1 MINQIR
7 RRASSHALLVS
18 LIIHLC
24 FAIAVTIAL
33 YRHEPETFE
42 DTVAIEFLNDKKL
55 PKPRRTLR
63 PPPKRIVTRR
73 QLRAP
78 LEDQPQNV
86 RLKASENRLAE
97 TLRPSEEI
105 LLHDA
110 TKNKLNIR
118 DELPDVMTAA
128 GKIHSR
134 EVTIPEDGSSRF
146 QPSDGEGMES
156 FRQRAAGTG
165 SGGIHTLE
173 STGTEDV
180 GIVEMDRPKKG
191 KGSGKSPKSDNPF
204 AKALRKIADHI
215 IATRETDK
223 VNVVFV
229 LDTSASMRDNI
240 QQVADHLYSMTDA
253 YDEINLEYHLGMT
266 QFSVRRE
273 GQRVKMRSLMPDV
286 GTVRRQMKSVRM
298 SGDEHALDALVETLD
313 FMEFHSDADKHL
325 VLVTD
330 EAASTESR
338 KPKALT
344 EMRAQVIGDYNSE
357 DTHVNVLGHT
367 EAYQKRLA
375 EDTGG
380 LWQEIPGGLV
390 QTASLPASRRAN
402 EAFVKFFRDIVA
414 GIRRTSGRVLFTMEL
429 EFQRDLDDTGNLIS
443 KPILHAFADSGHA
456 LSINAGITI
465 QQPGSRWLIVDSSR
479 SYAVMKTPEKI
490 NFYDSASPE
499 VYAPK
504 ATVDLVIMLDYSRSM
519 GGKSEAIMLGISE
532 LIGKLDLLPIRY
544 EIRLIRFAEPKDA
557 IKSINGTDVT
567 PIPLNESQIKTL
579 MEEPF
584 GGDEHLIDAIVEGLP
599 RIPFRPNANRF
610 ILVLTDEPTTGNFP
624 PERALGLCEKMSIRA
639 YVIGAGSIDDSFQIT
654 LARQTGGQFFPM
666 PKGFSK
672 TYPYQ

>member
-1 MINQIR
+1 MIKIR

-24 FAIAVTIAL
+24 FAIAVTIVL
-33 YRHEPETFE
+33 YRHEQEKFE
-42 DTVAIEFLNDKKL
+42 DTVAIEFLSEKKL
-55 PKPRRTLR
+55 PKPRRTLK

-73 QLRAP
+73 QVRSP
-78 LEDQPQNV
+78 VEDQPQNV
-86 RLKASENRLAE
+86 RLKASANLINE
-97 TLRPSEEI
+97 TLRPSEKI

-110 TKNKLNIR
+110 TDNKLNIQ

-134 EVTIPEDGSSRF
+134 EVTIPEEVSSRF
-146 QPSDGEGMES
+146 QTSDGEGMES
-156 FRQRAAGTG
+156 FRQRAAGNG
-165 SGGIHTLE
+165 SGGIHALE
-173 STGTEDV
+173 STGTADV
-180 GIVEMDRPKKG
+180 GIVEMGPDKKG
-191 KGSGKSPKSDNPF
+191 KGSGTSKSDNPF
-204 AKALRKIADHI
+204 AQALRNIADHI
-215 IATRETDK
+215 IATRKTDK
-223 VNVVFV
+223 VNIVFV

-253 YDEINLEYHLGMT
+253 YDEINLEYHLGMI

-273 GQRVKMRSLMPDV
+273 GQRLKMRSLMPDV
-286 GTVRRQMKSVRM
+286 GTVRRQMKNVRL

-313 FMEFHSDADKHL
+313 LMDFHSDADKHL

-330 EAASTESR
+330 EAATTESR
-338 KPKALT
+338 KSTALT
-344 EMRAQVIGDYNSE
+344 DMRAKVISDYNSE
-357 DTHVNVLGHT
+357 EIHVNVLGHT

-390 QTASLPASRRAN
+390 QTASLPTSRRAN
-402 EAFVKFFRDIVA
+402 QAFVKFFRDIVVS
-414 GIRRTSGRVLFTMEL
+414 IRRSSGRVLFSMEL

-443 KPILHAFADSGHA
+443 KPILHAFGDSGHP
-456 LSINAGITI
+456 LSGKAAITI
-465 QQPGSRWLIVDSSR
+465 QQAGSRWLIVDGLR
-479 SYAVMKTPEKI
+479 SYAVMKTPDKI
-490 NFYDSASPE
+490 NFYGGVSPE

-532 LIGKLDLLPIRY
+532 LIGKLDILPIRY
-544 EIRLIRFAEPKDA
+544 QIRLIRFAEPKDA

-599 RIPFRPNANRF
+599 QIPFRPNANRF

-624 PERALGLCEKMSIRA
+624 PERALGVCEKLNIRA
-639 YVIGAGSIDDSFQIT
+639 YVIGTGSIDDSFQVT
-654 LARQTGGQFFPM
+654 LAQQTGGQFFPM